1 MRSLLQDLQYAGR
14 QMMKSPG
21 FATVAILTLALGIG
35 ANTAIFSVINGVL
48 ISPLPF
54 PQADRLVNLFHNKQ
68 NFEKG
73 SISYPNFEDW
83 RRDNQSFEAM
93 AAYRESGGMTLT
105 GAGEA
110 EDLKGEMISAG
121 FFEILGVR
129 PLMGRTF
136 TADEDR
142 LGANPTV
149 MISEGVWKRK
159 FGSNLHIVGQTI
171 ILDGVGRT
179 IIGVV
184 PAGFH
189 LADWNFRPAEVYTPV
204 GEWREPQF
212 RDRSAAWGMDAIAR
226 LKPGVTL
233 AEAARDMERVNHR
246 LQATYPDVDANI
258 KTTMV
263 PLKEQMV
270 GDVRP
275 VLLVLLGAVIFV
287 LLIACVNVANLQL
300 ARSTSRQ
307 REFAVRVA
315 LGAKQSRLI
324 RQLLTESLAL
334 ALAGGAL
341 GLLLAYWGTKA
352 ALATLPDTLPRAEN
366 IGLDTH
372 VLLFTLT
379 ISGLAGIVFGLA
391 PALKTS
397 RTNVNATLN
406 QSGRSLVGARHRMQ
420 AVFVTIEM
428 AMALVLLVG
437 AGLMVRSLVRLWN
450 VNPGFNPRNVLT
462 FVVSPSASLQRQSP
476 PAIRAAYRQMDDAIH
491 AVPGVQSA
499 SFNWGA
505 HPMHGDDEANFW
517 VDGMTKPEH
526 EADLPMTL
534 QYIVQPEYLRLMQ
547 IPLLRGRFLTAA
559 DNENAPR
566 VAVIDEDFA
575 QRYFA
580 GQDPIGKHI
589 YFINKQSG
597 GPRAAEIVGVV
608 GHVKQF
614 GLERDGQSLHQQVYE
629 SFMQMSDYLMPRVA
643 EGSDAYIRTREGVDP
658 SAVFPT
664 IRHALLQIDNQM
676 VVDYPERMEQA
687 VADSIAQQRFAM
699 MLFSIFAAG
708 ALLLASIGIYG
719 VLSYIVGQRTREVGI
734 RMALGAQRG
743 DVVRAVLRDGA
754 GMTLPGVG
762 IGVVVALGLTRLMAS
777 LLFGV
782 KPTDVVTFA
791 SVAALLCA
799 IALLACYLPARRA
812 AKLDPVQALR
822 SE

>member
-1 MRSLLQDLQYAGR
+1 
-14 QMMKSPG
+14 
-21 FATVAILTLALGIG
+21 
-35 ANTAIFSVINGVL
+35 
-48 ISPLPF
+48 
-54 PQADRLVNLFHNKQ
+54 
-68 NFEKG
+68 
-73 SISYPNFEDW
+73 
-83 RRDNQSFEAM
+83 
-93 AAYRESGGMTLT
+93 
-105 GAGEA
+105 
-110 EDLKGEMISAG
+110 
-121 FFEILGVR
+121 
-129 PLMGRTF
+129 
-136 TADEDR
+136 
-142 LGANPTV
+142 
-149 MISEGVWKRK
+149 
-159 FGSNLHIVGQTI
+159 
-171 ILDGVGRT
+171 
-179 IIGVV
+179 
-184 PAGFH
+184 
-189 LADWNFRPAEVYTPV
+189 
-204 GEWREPQF
+204 
-212 RDRSAAWGMDAIAR
+212 
-226 LKPGVTL
+226 
-233 AEAARDMERVNHR
+233 
-246 LQATYPDVDANI
+246 
-258 KTTMV
+258 
-263 PLKEQMV
+263 
-270 GDVRP
+270 
-275 VLLVLLGAVIFV
+275 
-287 LLIACVNVANLQL
+287 
-300 ARSTSRQ
+300 
-307 REFAVRVA
+307 
-315 LGAKQSRLI
+315 
-324 RQLLTESLAL
+324 
-334 ALAGGAL
+334 
-341 GLLLAYWGTKA
+341 
-352 ALATLPDTLPRAEN
+352 
-366 IGLDTH
+366 
-372 VLLFTLT
+372 
-379 ISGLAGIVFGLA
+379 
-391 PALKTS
+391 
-397 RTNVNATLN
+397 
-406 QSGRSLVGARHRMQ
+406 
-420 AVFVTIEM
+420 
-428 AMALVLLVG
+428 
-437 AGLMVRSLVRLWN
+437 
-450 VNPGFNPRNVLT
+450 
-462 FVVSPSASLQRQSP
+462 
-476 PAIRAAYRQMDDAIH
+476 
-491 AVPGVQSA
+491 
-499 SFNWGA
+499 
-505 HPMHGDDEANFW
+505 MHGDDEANFW